1 MIMVKTHVDLVMV
14 TYESALS
21 LPTFFQSLR
30 QSTKLPFRLL
40 VIDNNSQ
47 DQSKAYLQSK
57 AQDHFFRHKM
67 QLVFNK
73 KNLGV
78 AKAWNQAVRMTSSR
92 YIVLFNPDI
101 KFTRDWIPKL
111 IQSAAR
117 HKKAMVVGAKILNPD
132 GSIYHAGADGKIRGK
147 GQKDR
152 PGLLDQEK
160 KVRWVRAA
168 VFWSNAK
175 FSQNRGFDE
184 QFFMYGEEVDFV
196 SGCNRYEVL
205 YAPVTSTITDKEQ
218 TSPAKNGN
226 SVNAAP
232 GWGKVEE
239 KVASSWRNCFYPILH
254 SAIKIR

>member
-1 MIMVKTHVDLVMV
+1 MVKTHVDLVMV

-92 YIVLFNPDI
+92 YIVFLNPDL
-101 KFTRDWIPKL
+101 KFTRDWLPKL

-160 KVRWVRAA
+160 KVRWVQGSCFLVKREI
-168 VFWSNAK
+168 FTK
-175 FSQNRGFDE
+175 IGGFDE
-184 QFFMYGEEVDFV
+184 QFFMYGEEVDFCWRV
-196 SGCNRYEVL
+196 RKAGYEVL
-205 YAPVTSTITDKEQ
+205 YAPVPIYHYRQGANITRKERLKLRQ
-218 TSPAKNGN
+218 RSAQLLRAK
-226 SVNAAP
+226 
-232 GWGKVEE
+232 WK
-239 KVASSWRNCFYPILH
+239 K
-254 SAIKIR
+254 K